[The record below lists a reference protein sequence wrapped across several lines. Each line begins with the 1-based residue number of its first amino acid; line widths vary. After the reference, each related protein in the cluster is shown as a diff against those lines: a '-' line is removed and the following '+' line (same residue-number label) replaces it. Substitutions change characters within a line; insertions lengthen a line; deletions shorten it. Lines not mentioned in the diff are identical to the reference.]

1 MHFRS
6 ILFELPEIDTTH
18 LSSIRQSASRLNKR
32 AVSIKKRSP
41 QLDDAIRNIRA
52 HVGGSDRKDIANN
65 ITTPI
70 DARAFAYLFAH
81 DELASKLI
89 ISEDTLRAIDNAG
102 AVIKRQTLMLL
113 IEGYLFHY
121 DQELGP
127 ETLLNL
133 SLFIQQKLALF
144 DGETRRSALSLLAKK
159 RTRIFSP
166 SGPKEIV
173 SWSREQSLEL
183 EESFDRLGLE
193 AYCNGRYFL
202 VCRYLYYLQEL
213 ESIPVGT
220 YHQVLD
226 EVSDRAV
233 YMAPGKEM
241 PSIGHDVISI
251 LIDRAKEKEL
261 SDKWMQVILDIAGD
275 PRVPE
280 NSPNYQRWWSHLG
293 LERIQLMRGWL
304 SRLDLKLFLKVLDD
318 YGKSS
323 GDTKLQRMYPSR
335 KRFLEGLIDHGLVT
349 HSRLFINP
357 RAEQFLKKGYNKE
370 DLPEYARMNDS
381 YRSMIYL
388 KVGHVHLIEGSHDV
402 KLWVFPQLPK
412 ATNILSYQHKQFSA
426 PSLSSVL
433 KGQYDNEFG
442 YGAAPPAEIV
452 HQPKNFFWQHQAIN
466 RLKGFGIKL
475 DVEKLFSKQDYTK
488 YIRIHGL

>member
-1 MHFRS
+1 MHFHP
-6 ILFELPEIDTTH
+6 IIFELPKIDVTH
-18 LSSIRQSASRLNKR
+18 FTSIRQSANRLKKR

-41 QLDDAIRNIRA
+41 KLDGAIRKIKA
-52 HVGGSDRKDIANN
+52 HVEGSDRKNIANQ
-65 ITTPI
+65 ITTPL

-89 ISEDTLRAIDNAG
+89 IAEDTLRAIDGAG

-113 IEGYLFHY
+113 IEGYLFRY
-121 DQELGP
+121 DSELGP

-133 SLFIQQKLALF
+133 GLFIQQKLALF
-144 DGETRRSALSLLAKK
+144 EGETRRSALNLLAKN
-159 RTRIFSP
+159 RTRIFKS
-166 SGPKEIV
+166 SGPEAVV
-173 SWSREQSLEL
+173 SWSWKQSLEL

-193 AYCNGRYFL
+193 AYCNGQYFL

-213 ESIPVGT
+213 KSIPVGT
-220 YHQVLD
+220 YHKVLD
-226 EVSDRAV
+226 EVTNSTV

-241 PSIGHDVISI
+241 PLMGHDAISI
-251 LIDRAKEKEL
+251 LIDRAKGDEL
-261 SDKWMQVILDIAGD
+261 SDEWMRVILDIAGD
-275 PRVPE
+275 PRVAE
-280 NSPNYQRWWSHLG
+280 NSPNYQRWWSYLG
-293 LERIQLMRGWL
+293 LERIQIMRGWL

-318 YGKSS
+318 FGKSS
-323 GDTKLQRMYPSR
+323 GDTDLKRMYPSR

-370 DLPEYARMNDS
+370 DLPEYARMSDT

-388 KVGHVHLIEGSHDV
+388 KVGHVHLIEGSHSF
-402 KLWVFPQLPK
+402 KLWIFPKLPE
-412 ATNILSYQHKQFSA
+412 ATNILSYQHKLFSA